1 MLKKNGRLV
10 CINGTDVI
18 ITGMD
23 YDYPID
29 NNNVTQSK
37 FNISFNVTVNN
48 QFFVINF
55 TNERLSSQ
63 NQYLADSFIG
73 VGDSYSAFLR
83 EVESNTELRDI
94 NRDKKQFSDETEYAA
109 NEVIGAI
116 AQSVYMHV
124 QSHSPDQD
132 EE

>member
-10 CINGTDVI
+10 SINGTDVTV
-18 ITGMD
+18 TGMD
-23 YDYPID
+23 YDYPNGNHHIAR
-29 NNNVTQSK
+29 SK
-37 FNISFNVTVNN
+37 FDITFDVTVNN
-48 QFFVINF
+48 QFFVIPF
-55 TNERLSSQ
+55 SNERFSYQ
-63 NQYLADSFIG
+63 NQYLADAF
-73 VGDSYSAFLR
+73 VGTGETFNAFLI
-83 EVESNTELRDI
+83 EVESNAELR
-94 NRDKKQFSDETEYAA
+94 NKKQYSDATENAA

>member
-10 CINGTDVI
+10 CINGTDVTI
-18 ITGMD
+18 SGMD
-23 YDYPID
+23 YDYP
-29 NNNVTQSK
+29 NNKNDIGQSK
-37 FNISFNVTVNN
+37 FNITFDVTVNN
-48 QFFVINF
+48 QFFVIYF
-55 TNERLSSQ
+55 SNERLSSQ
-63 NQYLADSFIG
+63 HQYLADTFIG
-73 VGDSYSAFLR
+73 SGDAFSAFLR
-83 EVESNTELRDI
+83 EVESNAKL
-94 NRDKKQFSDETEYAA
+94 RDKKQYSDKTEQSA